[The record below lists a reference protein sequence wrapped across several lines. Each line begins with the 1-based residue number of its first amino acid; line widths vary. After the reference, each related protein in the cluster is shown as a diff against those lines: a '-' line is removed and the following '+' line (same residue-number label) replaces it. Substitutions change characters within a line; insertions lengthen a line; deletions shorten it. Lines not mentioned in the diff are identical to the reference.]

1 MGDVLVPCINCLIV
15 MTSDGERVLAKY
27 FDKRPDDEQIK
38 TENTFHKKTKHC
50 KYGQESDVFLFDQEV
65 VVHRSGA
72 DCKFFVSSTSDE
84 NELILTACLDAIFE
98 TLSQLFHGQLDHR
111 TILDNLELVLLTID
125 EVVDHGHIMELDTFA
140 VQNRV
145 VMRSSDVPGMGGGS
159 GGGGGGGGGGREQP
173 IGDLSISQALNLA
186 KGQFQ
191 GFLASGR
198 NVEGF

>member
-1 MGDVLVPCINCLIV
+1 
-15 MTSDGERVLAKY
+15 LAKY
-27 FDKRPDDEQIK
+27 FDKRPDNEQIK
-38 TENTFHKKTKHC
+38 TENAFHKKTKHS
-50 KYGQESDVFLFDQEV
+50 KYGQESDVFLYEQEV

-72 DCKFFVSSTSDE
+72 DCKFFISSTSDE
-84 NELILTACLDAIFE
+84 NELILTACLDAIYD

-145 VMRSSDVPGMGGGS
+145 VMRAGDVPGPGQS
-159 GGGGGGGGGGREQP
+159 QP
-173 IGDLSISQALNLA
+173 LGDLSISQALNLA

-198 NVEGF
+198 NTEGF